1 MKLSSRLLLLPAM
14 ISLLIACG
22 EESNTLSNP
31 SAKNNDAETTTSC
44 QDKDYCVATQF
55 LDEPV
60 VGLNYECNSIA
71 GVTDDD
77 GVFLCPN
84 NSVVSFFLKS
94 ASGNKK
100 IELGKYRVKT
110 LGSAVDGSPIL
121 KLNLIATPEDL
132 VAQADGA
139 AIDNKQLTNIL
150 RLLQALDSDGHS
162 PNRVINRIVL
172 DSKDKFAI
180 DELATSVSLTQ
191 FATDDFDQ
199 VLKPMFDK
207 LAPKS
212 LASVGAAQ
220 AQARFNDS
228 LISINAG
235 IYEVTPTF
243 IKESDNVYN
252 GMFGRWTGSN
262 LYSMVS
268 MFFLVD
274 RDGKTIGTA
283 LEWQKELSTE
293 DLNNSLVFNDFV
305 VKTIPQDLFFN
316 TNEPLFTPKGNV
328 IPANFVLKNAL
339 GDVIKVTRGVLNKNN
354 ISSGEAAYRIAYG
367 LTQVQAVDVS
377 QLGAWQRN
385 SATGISQISAAT
397 LSLQKTRTPNMYLDG
412 NFWRT
417 KDNVVT
423 GEKPI
428 FPLHLKLTLKD
439 SNTSTACSSTGCLIG
454 DIGITILENG
464 NIITDRNNDCSVVD
478 SNTLKDAVNMQEQRL
493 GFVASVLVDRTQ
505 STTSESLIAPV
516 MLVGDWAKQLPSSD
530 LWYKIYG
537 LHLGAISGMSG
548 GPKVQIDIAR
558 ATSGIVSIK
567 NQQDEQ
573 EKLGEVALWAN
584 YINYLKYLSEPN
596 TEKKK
601 DIGYA
606 SLGAVTNI
614 QTQACYNPQP
624 KI

>member
-14 ISLLIACG
+14 ISLLMACG

-31 SAKNNDAETTTSC
+31 NAKNNDAETTTTC
-44 QDKDYCVATQF
+44 QDKDYCIATQF

-60 VGLNYECNSIA
+60 VGLNYQCNSIE
-71 GVTDDD
+71 GVTDED

-84 NSVVSFFLKS
+84 NSVASFFLKS

-110 LGSAVDGSPIL
+110 LGNPSDGSPV
-121 KLNLIATPEDL
+121 KLNLVATPEDL
-132 VAQADGA
+132 VAQIDGA
-139 AIDNKQLTNIL
+139 VIDNKQLTNIL
-150 RLLQALDSDGHS
+150 RLLQALDSDGSS

-180 DELATSVSLTQ
+180 DELATSVPLTV
-191 FATDDFDQ
+191 FAADDFDK

-212 LASVGAAQ
+212 LANVGAAQ

-228 LISINAG
+228 LIAINAG
-235 IYEVTPTF
+235 IYEVVPTF

-252 GMFGRWTGSN
+252 GMFARWTGSN
-262 LYSMVS
+262 LHSMVS

-283 LEWQKELSTE
+283 LEWQKELSTD
-293 DLNNSLVFNDFV
+293 DLNNSLVFKDFV
-305 VKTIPQDLFFN
+305 VKTVPQDLFFN
-316 TNEPLFTPKGNV
+316 TNEPLFTTKGNV
-328 IPANFVLKNAL
+328 IPANFVLKTAL
-339 GDVIKVTRGVLNKNN
+339 GDSIKVTRGVLSKNN
-354 ISSGEAAYRIAYG
+354 ISSGEAAYRFAYG
-367 LTQVQAVDVS
+367 LTQAQAVDVS
-377 QLGAWQRN
+377 QLGAWQRE
-385 SATGISQISAAT
+385 SATGISQISTGT

-417 KDNVVT
+417 KDNIVT

-464 NIITDRNNDCSVVD
+464 NIISDRNNDCSVVD
-478 SNTLKDAVNMQEQRL
+478 SSTLKDTLDMQEQRL

-505 STTSESLIAPV
+505 KATSESLIAPV
-516 MLVGDWAKQLPSSD
+516 MLIGDWAKKLPSSD
-530 LWYKIYG
+530 VWYKLYG
-537 LHLGAISGMSG
+537 FHLGAISGMSG
-548 GPKVQIDIAR
+548 GPKVQIDVAR

>member
-212 LASVGAAQ
+212 LANVGAAQ

-293 DLNNSLVFNDFV
+293 NLNNSLVFNDFV
-305 VKTIPQDLFFN
+305 VKTVPQDLFFN

-385 SATGISQISAAT
+385 SATGISQISAGT

-439 SNTSTACSSTGCLIG
+439 SNTSTACSSTGCLVG

-573 EKLGEVALWAN
+573 EKLGEIALWAN

>member
-228 LISINAG
+228 LIAINAG

-293 DLNNSLVFNDFV
+293 NLNNSLVFNDFV

-439 SNTSTACSSTGCLIG
+439 SNTSTACSSTGCLVG

-478 SNTLKDAVNMQEQRL
+478 SNTLKDSVNMQEQRL